1 MVLEIFSGLNRI
13 LIIEYC
19 EYSLLTYIQIAN
31 IFKAQDFYFNYN
43 RITNLTDLVEQEK
56 GLKVRPNKYDLII
69 KGLLWGLRVFCHQLT
84 QFFKFI

>member
-1 MVLEIFSGLNRI
+1 MLEIFSGLNRI
-13 LIIEYC
+13 FIVEYC

-43 RITNLTDLVEQEK
+43 RNVTDLVEQDK

-69 KGLLWGLRVFCHQLT
+69 KGLLWGLRVLQIHLEV
-84 QFFKFI
+84 

>member
-31 IFKAQDFYFNYN
+31 IFKAQDFDFNYN

-69 KGLLWGLRVFCHQLT
+69 KGLLCGLRVFV
-84 QFFKFI
+84 IS

>member
-1 MVLEIFSGLNRI
+1 MLEIFSGLNRI
-13 LIIEYC
+13 FTQS

-43 RITNLTDLVEQEK
+43 RITNLTDLVEQDK

-69 KGLLWGLRVFCHQLT
+69 KGLLWGLRVFCH
-84 QFFKFI
+84 

>member
-13 LIIEYC
+13 FIVEYC

-43 RITNLTDLVEQEK
+43 RITNLTDLVEQDK
-56 GLKVRPNKYDLII
+56 GLKVRSNKYGLII
-69 KGLLWGLRVFCHQLT
+69 KGLLWGLRVFV
-84 QFFKFI
+84 IS

>member
-1 MVLEIFSGLNRI
+1 MLEIFSGLNRI
-13 LIIEYC
+13 FTQS

-43 RITNLTDLVEQEK
+43 RITNLTDLVEQDK

-69 KGLLWGLRVFCHQLT
+69 KGLLWGLRVLQIHLEV
-84 QFFKFI
+84 

>member
-13 LIIEYC
+13 LIIEYW

-43 RITNLTDLVEQEK
+43 RITNLTDLVEQDK

-69 KGLLWGLRVFCHQLT
+69 KGLLWGLRDFCH
-84 QFFKFI
+84 